1 MTETVTLETRFVV
14 PDDMDEENV
23 RHVLGQ
29 FFGDLVQT
37 DRFVDARIIDERDMD
52 EADKERV
59 IELLEGISSEEIE
72 KLKPFI
78 DKYTEE

>member
-52 EADKERV
+52 EADKERA
-59 IELLEGISSEEIE
+59 IELLEEISKEEIE